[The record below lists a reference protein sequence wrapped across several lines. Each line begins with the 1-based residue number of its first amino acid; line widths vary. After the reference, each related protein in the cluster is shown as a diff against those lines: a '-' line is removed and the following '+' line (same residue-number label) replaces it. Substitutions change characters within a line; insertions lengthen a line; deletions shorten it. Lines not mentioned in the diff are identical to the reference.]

1 MRTTITRLRRRPS
14 PGTTLAAAAAILVGS
29 GVAYAAIPSG
39 DGTIKGCYATTN
51 GLLLGVPHSKG
62 DTRIVDADEA
72 CRSYE
77 RAIAW
82 NQQGPKGDT
91 GAAGA
96 TRLSVQLGDTV
107 EGSDPRFG
115 TVRARCPEGE
125 RATGGGYIDVSGT
138 SVVNMSRPIF
148 TVPPGA
154 SVGDA
159 PTGWEVG
166 IEPEPG
172 ATLPP
177 HVQVYAI
184 CAAP

>member
-1 MRTTITRLRRRPS
+1 MRKTIMRLRRRPS
-14 PGTTLAAAAAILVGS
+14 PRHDAG
-29 GVAYAAIPSG
+29 
-39 DGTIKGCYATTN
+39 
-51 GLLLGVPHSKG
+51 
-62 DTRIVDADEA
+62 TRIVDADEA

-77 RAIAW
+77 RATAW
-82 NQQGPKGDT
+82 NQQGPKGEKGDA

-96 TRLSVQLGDTV
+96 TRLSVQLEDTI

-115 TVRARCPEGE
+115 TVRARCPQGE

-138 SVVNMSRPIF
+138 TVINMSRPIF
-148 TVPPGA
+148 TLPPGA

-172 ATLPP
+172 STLPP
-177 HVQVYAI
+177 NVQVYAI